1 MDEQPREKV
10 NLNTADES
18 ELISLPGIGPAL
30 ARRIVADRRKYGPFN
45 EISDVMRVRGIN
57 EHTYS
62 QFSDHVY
69 VEHAYVE
76 VVTAEAVLPPTAPE
90 PGPFV
95 FSVDRET
102 DAQGESERI
111 VFAGETYNVQG
122 FITLRNVGDQRIRKL
137 ALPLGENE
145 LYAVNGAPL
154 RHIVTRQRLY
164 PGQQVR
170 AQVSF
175 ALDSRTPPGVYETTL
190 ILGEEQIPIILQ
202 VAETLDVDIVPRKFI
217 LTNAPGSTITKT
229 VSVTNRGNLAV
240 ELGNVG
246 AVVLAERNQVCTVLR
261 NSVKRFQETGV
272 DDAVNILADE
282 LEKSFERSGTLRIRT
297 KNQPITVLPGETV
310 IVELEISLP
319 SSLRKSRLYHGQYK
333 LYNASMTIELQ
344 PVEFAEE

>member
-1 MDEQPREKV
+1 
-10 NLNTADES
+10 
-18 ELISLPGIGPAL
+18 
-30 ARRIVADRRKYGPFN
+30 
-45 EISDVMRVRGIN
+45 
-57 EHTYS
+57 
-62 QFSDHVY
+62 
-69 VEHAYVE
+69 
-76 VVTAEAVLPPTAPE
+76 
-90 PGPFV
+90 
-95 FSVDRET
+95 
-102 DAQGESERI
+102 
-111 VFAGETYNVQG
+111 
-122 FITLRNVGDQRIRKL
+122 
-137 ALPLGENE
+137 
-145 LYAVNGAPL
+145 
-154 RHIVTRQRLY
+154 
-164 PGQQVR
+164 
-170 AQVSF
+170 
-175 ALDSRTPPGVYETTL
+175 LDSRTPPGVYETTL

-246 AVVLAERNQVCTVLR
+246 AVALAERNQVCTVLR